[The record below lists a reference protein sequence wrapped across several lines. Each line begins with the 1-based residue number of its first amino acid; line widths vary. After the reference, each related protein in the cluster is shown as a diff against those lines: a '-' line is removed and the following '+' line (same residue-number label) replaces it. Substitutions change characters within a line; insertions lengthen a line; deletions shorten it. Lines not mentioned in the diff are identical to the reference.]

1 MTNKKTLVIYEMA
14 NNHMGDVEHAKRM
27 IDRYADISCLYRDVF
42 DFAWKFQFRDLE
54 TFIHKDYAGRDDH
67 KYVKRFSETRLSPE
81 QFQELKEHAEHRDFL
96 TMCTGFDEPSVDLI
110 ESMGFDILKVASCSF
125 TDWPLLNR
133 IAKSDKPIILSTAG
147 STLDDIDR
155 VVSFLEHREK
165 DFSLMHCVGE
175 YPTKHTNLQLN
186 QITVLKERYPSVE
199 IGYSTHEHPEEL
211 RAIQLAVAKGAKIV
225 EKHVA
230 LETSEYKPNAYSVTP
245 EQMANWLASA
255 YSAIEMCG
263 ETTFRPQASE
273 KELSDLRQFKRGV
286 FLKRSVSKG
295 ETISANDVYCA
306 WPNEDGQLLASD
318 LSKYNEFISTC
329 DLTAD
334 SPISSNS
341 VDINN
346 TREKVWDIVQEVKEF
361 LNNSN
366 VVFPKHA
373 ELEISHHYG
382 LENFKDTGISMITV
396 VNREYC
402 KKLII
407 VLPNQT
413 HPEQYHLKKEETFV
427 VLHGE
432 LELKLSKVNHVP
444 NSWDE
449 IETTTHSM
457 SAGDIVTIEPEVRH
471 EFFSKQGCILEEVS
485 STHYV
490 DDSYYTDPS
499 IAENNNRKTFVSYW
513 N

>member
-1 MTNKKTLVIYEMA
+1 MRKPSTLVIYEMA
-14 NNHMGDVEHAKRM
+14 NNHMGDVDHAKRM
-27 IDRYADISCLYRDVF
+27 IDRYADISCLYGDVF

-54 TFIHKDYAGRDDH
+54 TFIHKDYVGKDDH
-67 KYVKRFSETRLSPE
+67 KYVKRFSETRLSAE
-81 QFQELKEHAEHRDFL
+81 QFQELKEYAENRNFL

-133 IAKSDKPIILSTAG
+133 IANSDKPIILSTAG
-147 STLDDIDR
+147 STFDDIDR

-165 DFSLMHCVGE
+165 SFSLMHCVGE
-175 YPTKHTNLQLN
+175 YPTKHSNLQLN
-186 QITVLKERYPSVE
+186 QITALKNRYPSIEV
-199 IGYSTHEHPEEL
+199 GYSTHESPTEV
-211 RAIQLAVAKGAKIV
+211 RAIQLAIAKGATIV

-245 EQMANWLASA
+245 EQMADWLASA
-255 YSAIEMCG
+255 YAAIEMCG
-263 ETTFRPQASE
+263 ETEFRLEASE

-286 FLKRSVSKG
+286 FLKRDISQG
-295 ETISANDVYCA
+295 ESISPDDVYCA

-318 LSKYNEFISTC
+318 LSKYNEFVSTRN
-329 DLTAD
+329 LSAD
-334 SPISSNS
+334 SALHS
-341 VDINN
+341 DGLEINN
-346 TREKVWDIVQEVKEF
+346 TRGKVWDIVQEVKEF
-361 LNNSN
+361 LNSSN
-366 VVFPKHA
+366 VIFPKHA
-373 ELEISHHYG
+373 DLEISHHYG

-407 VLPNQT
+407 VLANQT

-427 VLHGE
+427 VLHGK
-432 LELKLSKVNHVP
+432 LELKLSKLNHVP

-457 SAGDIVTIEPEVRH
+457 TAGDIITIEPEVRH
-471 EFFSKQGCILEEVS
+471 EFFSEEGCILEEVS

-490 DDSYYTDPS
+490 DDSYYTDPA
-499 IAENNNRKTFVSYW
+499 IAENKNRKTFVSYW